1 VARSPRLRRS
11 ELATPGISPEM
22 AAKAA
27 QSGADLVFLDLE
39 DAVAP
44 AQKEPARSVIVDSLN
59 NLNWGSTVRAFRING
74 VHTKWCHDDLIE
86 VVTGA
91 GQNIDIVIVP
101 KVRTPRDVWF
111 VDDLLTQLERKIGLE
126 TGQIGLEVLIEE
138 ASALSCVEEIASCS
152 NRLEA
157 LILGVGDL
165 AASQGVRTKHIGGL
179 GDYRGD
185 VWHFAR
191 SRMIV
196 AARANGLDPI
206 DGPYADFKD
215 STGYVSA
222 ATEAATLGAL
232 GKWCIHPAQIAL
244 ANAVYTP
251 SEAEIA
257 EADSIV
263 RAVQKAQ
270 ESGLGAATYE
280 GQMIDEA
287 TARIYSMI
295 LSRAEQCGVGP
306 TSLRE

>member
-1 VARSPRLRRS
+1 VGRMSRLRRS
-11 ELATPGISPEM
+11 ELATPGINPEM
-22 AAKAA
+22 AAKAS

-44 AQKEPARSVIVDSLN
+44 AQKVPARSVIVESLN
-59 NLNWGSTVRAFRING
+59 TLNWGTTLRAFRVNG

-91 GQNIDIVIVP
+91 GENIDIVIVP
-101 KVRTPRDVWF
+101 KVRSPRDVWF
-111 VDDLLTQLERKIGLE
+111 VDDLLSQLEQKIGLE
-126 TGQIGLEVLIEE
+126 PGRIGLEVLIEE
-138 ASALSCVEEIASCS
+138 VSALSCVEEIAACS

-165 AASQGVRTKHIGGL
+165 AASQGVRTKQIGGL

-196 AARANGLDPI
+196 AARANGLDPV
-206 DGPYADFKD
+206 DGPFADFND
-215 STGYVSA
+215 SAGYVSA

-232 GKWCIHPAQIAL
+232 GKWCIHPAQIDL

-263 RAVQKAQ
+263 RAVQNAQ

-306 TSLRE
+306 TM